1 LVTGAIEP
9 MARILHEGEWYE
21 QVSSEA
27 FYEDEFER
35 ILCENATHLFPSHHL
50 VPFKLLV
57 HSDDGSAKPDF
68 ALIDKSYREWW
79 IVEAE
84 MSHHSFASHVEPQ
97 VSTLSKASYGES
109 AAHYLHQR
117 DSRLDLNRM
126 LSMVKGLPPNVV
138 VIVNA
143 PVATWSRDLRVHR
156 AVVTV
161 LEIFRSR
168 RNKHLYRLNGDSLP
182 DRSTISS
189 QCVVE
194 LSRFL
199 RVLSPGILS
208 VAHGETVPI
217 SFRGGICP
225 WSRTD
230 LADRVYLSC
239 AKPVSLNP
247 RAQYELVQKEDLT
260 LTLSEYK

>member
-1 LVTGAIEP
+1 

-27 FYEDEFER
+27 LYEDEFER
-35 ILCENATHLFPSHHL
+35 ILAENAVHLFPSYHL

-57 HSDDGSAKPDF
+57 YSDDGSAKPDF
-68 ALIDKSYREWW
+68 ALIDKSYRDWW

-84 MSHHSFASHVEPQ
+84 MSHHSFANHVEPQ
-97 VSTLSKASYGES
+97 VITLSKASYGET
-109 AAHYLHQR
+109 AAHYLCQR
-117 DSRLDLNRM
+117 NPQLDLNRM

-143 PVATWSRDLRVHR
+143 PAMNWSRDLRSYRVL
-156 AVVTV
+156 VTV

-168 RNKHLYRLNGDSLP
+168 RNRHLYRLNGDSLP
-182 DRSTISS
+182 DRSSIGS

-208 VAHGETVPI
+208 IAHGETTPI
-217 SFRGGICP
+217 SFRGGIFP

-239 AKPVSLNP
+239 AKPISLNP
-247 RAQYELVQKEDLT
+247 RTHYELIQKEDMT